1 MLGGQLMTFAVFCVV
16 VALRAFERKKR
27 LIRYQLFVGVVRGT
41 KSREETVT
49 DIFEAG
55 SGILITF
62 YHLPLQPK
70 FMHCDT
76 CQL

>member
-1 MLGGQLMTFAVFCVV
+1 MTFAVFLCRRCPEG
-16 VALRAFERKKR
+16 LREKKG
-27 LIRYQLFVGVVRGT
+27 LIRYLLFVGVVRGT

-55 SGILITF
+55 SRILITF

-70 FMHCDT
+70 FIHCDT